1 MRTAKEV
8 QNFLD
13 SVKIKADNIDSVIQW
28 LWTSDEYKEFPF
40 TFNIEENG
48 LSLPDIIDFVNSPS
62 PTKEKDL
69 NPLVAQFEKIEK
81 EMMKMRKLING
92 LK

>member
-8 QNFLD
+8 QNFLY
-13 SVKIKADNIDSVIQW
+13 SVKIKADNIDSVKNW
-28 LWTSDEYKEFPF
+28 LWATDEYNGTAF
-40 TFNIEENG
+40 TFNMEENG
-48 LSLPDIIDFVNSPS
+48 LTLIDVIDFVNSPS

-81 EMMKMRKLING
+81 EILKMRKLINK
-92 LK
+92 L